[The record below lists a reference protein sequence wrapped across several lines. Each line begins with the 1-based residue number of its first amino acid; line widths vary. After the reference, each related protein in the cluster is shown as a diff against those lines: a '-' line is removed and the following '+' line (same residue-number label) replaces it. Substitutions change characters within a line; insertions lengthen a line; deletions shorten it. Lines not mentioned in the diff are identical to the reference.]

1 MDFAAA
7 SFCHD
12 LANVSGMMRSD
23 SGVFPELV
31 VSFVSRP
38 CRTAALHTIEIVCV
52 GVAMEATCIWK
63 ERG

>member
-12 LANVSGMMRSD
+12 LASVSDMMRSD

-31 VSFVSRP
+31 VSFVS
-38 CRTAALHTIEIVCV
+38 CLYRTAALHTIEV
-52 GVAMEATCIWK
+52 M
-63 ERG
+63 